1 MSSTAEKP
9 PLKPLS
15 PQEWELLINDFQQ
28 GQDAPWT
35 SRYSI
40 PSILE
45 QALPSLL
52 KRDFPPSLKYS
63 LILFM
68 EEFSLLLFQL
78 SSLDQLMNALR
89 SIVQAPLDPPHYTYT
104 LKEQMMVSTTSIFIT
119 LIDELGSHLLPPLE
133 GLVELLLVIIN
144 RPNHSPDRQTRGIAC
159 ECLRELERAY
169 PCLLSDIAGH
179 LWSLCQNERTH
190 ASQGYILLFTLIV
203 HNIAIHRVNTS
214 ILNNSI
220 PMIPFNVPQWIL
232 GLGSS
237 REVSSLN
244 YKELRRAMAFL
255 LEWPHVFTPC
265 GMMEFMGMI
274 MPMAVALELQPSMLK
289 VQFFGMMHSYDPLLC
304 HVVLRLYLH
313 FFDAFDGQED
323 EIAHRLVSISRE
335 TQMRLVFRL
344 LSLHWLLGFFNGLLT
359 SNDVVKK
366 KLILG
371 MALSFYPAVFDPLA
385 LKALKLDLLALFSIC
400 LESCQPEGENRLSM
414 RNVFEK
420 GLISVSAFKWM
431 PPWSTET
438 AVAFRTFHKFLL
450 DASSHSDVDSTT
462 TRKLTESAIFHSLQV
477 HASLLFYT

>member
-1 MSSTAEKP
+1 
-9 PLKPLS
+9 
-15 PQEWELLINDFQQ
+15 
-28 GQDAPWT
+28 
-35 SRYSI
+35 
-40 PSILE
+40 
-45 QALPSLL
+45 
-52 KRDFPPSLKYS
+52 
-63 LILFM
+63 
-68 EEFSLLLFQL
+68 
-78 SSLDQLMNALR
+78 
-89 SIVQAPLDPPHYTYT
+89 
-104 LKEQMMVSTTSIFIT
+104 
-119 LIDELGSHLLPPLE
+119 
-133 GLVELLLVIIN
+133 
-144 RPNHSPDRQTRGIAC
+144 
-159 ECLRELERAY
+159 
-169 PCLLSDIAGH
+169 
-179 LWSLCQNERTH
+179 
-190 ASQGYILLFTLIV
+190 
-203 HNIAIHRVNTS
+203 
-214 ILNNSI
+214 
-220 PMIPFNVPQWIL
+220 
-232 GLGSS
+232 
-237 REVSSLN
+237 
-244 YKELRRAMAFL
+244 MAFL

-335 TQMRLVFRL
+335 TQMHLVFRL

-359 SNDVVKK
+359 SNDVVKR

-400 LESCQPEGENRLSM
+400 LKSSQPEGENRLSM